1 MIVAHSNFAIIP
13 SLSVLPLH
21 LQNFTERVNRK
32 PTLQQLCSVI
42 LLQIIYLQLHVEFPF
57 VEIHC
62 NIMTLLHSLKVNQF
76 QIRVVFSHSYSYL
89 PTPCRL
95 IVLVIFLFFF

>member
-89 PTPCRL
+89 PISL